1 MTPRYISAVGGL
13 LVSGWLLSVM
23 VCYVVMYKGK
33 KKLDILMSKMK
44 LELNCP

>member
-1 MTPRYISAVGGL
+1 MTPRNIHAVGGL
-13 LVSGWLLSVM
+13 LVSGWLLSIM

-33 KKLDILMSKMK
+33 KKLDILMSKVK